1 MSSDSGWGLWLHA
14 IRPLS
19 ELAALAE
26 VAEGLGAAAI
36 LVADEGTDR
45 DLYLTLAA
53 IAQRTRT
60 ALLVGAVTNPYS
72 RHPVATAAAFAS
84 LAELA
89 PGRVVAGFGA
99 GGSRVLGPLGRRPA
113 RPFTALR
120 ECVEVV
126 DALLRGETVEHVG
139 EFEAHGALSWCPGR
153 LPIAIAGR
161 GPRVERFA
169 AECADWILLAGRP
182 IQAMAEL
189 VTRLRATARDR
200 SVRRQAAAR
209 PELASPAP
217 AWVEGR
223 AAHVP
228 AAIAWN
234 PNLAWTEA
242 LVRDVREHLAYMV
255 VDMPAAERAELGVE
269 GSEVSDAVVE
279 RYAVVGDRADVVR
292 RLGVLRRE
300 VAPELFVF
308 DANDYSVSFVEEL
321 AALAAAAGLSGR
333 H

>member
-1 MSSDSGWGLWLHA
+1 MSSESGWGLWLHA
-14 IRPLS
+14 VRPIP

-26 VAEGLGAAAI
+26 AAEALGAAAI

-53 IAQRTRT
+53 IAQRTRRV
-60 ALLVGAVTNPYS
+60 LLIGAVTNPYS

-84 LAELA
+84 LAEQA

-99 GGSRVLGPLGRRPA
+99 GGSRVLGPLGLRPA

-126 DALLRGETVEHVG
+126 RALLDGETVEHVG
-139 EFEAHGALSWCPGR
+139 EFEAHGTLSWCPGS

-169 AECADWILLAGRP
+169 AERADWILLAGRP
-182 IQAMAEL
+182 VRAMPEL
-189 VTRLRATARDR
+189 VGRLRSTAR
-200 SVRRQAAAR
+200 AT
-209 PELASPAP
+209 
-217 AWVEGR
+217 
-223 AAHVP
+223 P

-234 PNLAWTEA
+234 PNVAWTEA

-255 VDMPAAERAELGVE
+255 VDMPAVERAELGVDD
-269 GSEVSDAVVE
+269 GLVSDAVLA
-279 RYAVVGDRADVVR
+279 RYAVVGDRSHVVR
-292 RLGVLRRE
+292 RLAELQGA

-308 DANDYSVSFVEEL
+308 DANDYSVSFVEDL
-321 AALAAAAGLSGR
+321 AALAVAAGLTGR